1 MGNVVHFGARSSNM
15 EMTTNEREIIKAIHE
30 LDKNFDTR
38 LGKLETKIYENIN
51 GGFKDNERRIGK
63 LEDNQ
68 RWLVMAVLGA
78 IVAALMQIV
87 IK

>member
-1 MGNVVHFGARSSNM
+1 MSSRVEKSQM
-15 EMTTNEREIIKAIHE
+15 DETDVELLKAIHE

-38 LGKLETKIYENIN
+38 LGKLETKIDENIN
-51 GGFKDNERRIGK
+51 GRFKDNERRIGK

-78 IVAALMQIV
+78 VVAALMQIV